1 MSPFSLAMGGAL
13 INFSQRKRC
22 KKGKSCRFSCIH
34 LRKVCIVELP
44 LGSEIKSVR
53 GSLREQSGNSQENES
68 GNKAK
73 ENTRRILNDLGSQ
86 SDVKLIDGDVSQSN
100 VRWEA
105 ALEHGANFVGG
116 GAFGQFVTVPA
127 DRLLEGGGRKF
138 PGGIGVKSGE
148 IGEHEVEAI
157 RKAGQLG
164 VGPRLIAARV
174 SSRLKEE
181 SSYPEG
187 IIAMSKVPGKRLA
200 DLPEGSL
207 PGGTSGR
214 AFMLAASTLHKAGV
228 SHNDLHS
235 GNIYVDANGKV
246 RFVDFGMARL
256 TPKHALAEAMR
267 QFGSLGNLDN
277 VQERLLA
284 QGVTP
289 KEFRKMKVSFGDYVS
304 GGGWD
309 KITES
314 QAKSLIDMFY
324 EGMT

>member
-1 MSPFSLAMGGAL
+1 MPPISLAMGGSPL
-13 INFSQRKRC
+13 DFSQRKRC
-22 KKGKSCRFSCIH
+22 RKGKSCRFSCIH
-34 LRKVCIVELP
+34 LKKVCLVELP
-44 LGSEIKSVR
+44 KGINIRSVR
-53 GSLREQSGNSQENES
+53 NSLKSQSGNTTGSDPGS
-68 GNKAK
+68 KAK

-86 SDVKLIDGDVSQSN
+86 NDAKLIDGDVKQSN

-105 ALEHGANFVGG
+105 VLEHDANFVGG

-127 DRLLEGGGRKF
+127 DRLLGGGGRKF

-148 IGEHEVEAI
+148 IGQDEVEGI
-157 RKAGQLG
+157 RRAGKLG

-187 IIAMSKVPGKRLA
+187 VIAMTKVPGKRLA
-200 DLPEGSL
+200 DIPEGI
-207 PGGTSGR
+207 PGGTSGK
-214 AFMLAASTLHKAGV
+214 AVMLAASLLHRAGV
-228 SHNDLHS
+228 SHNDMHD
-235 GNIYVDANGKV
+235 GNIYVDGRGKV
-246 RFVDFGMARL
+246 RFVDFGMARV

-277 VQERLLA
+277 VQERLVSL
-284 QGVTP
+284 GVTP

-314 QAKSLIDMFY
+314 QAKGLIDMFY
-324 EGMT
+324 EGVT